1 MIKNYKQVTGRYLKA
16 NKKRTIITIIG
27 IVLSVALIAT
37 IGLFFKG
44 TRDAQV
50 ENVMRT
56 VGSYHLMFERANED
70 LVNKMKNDS
79 RVSSSGIYT
88 ASDPIK
94 VGDKISIQEIV
105 ASDKALE
112 LLPFNAKEG
121 RLPENEK
128 EVAVEK
134 WALGYID
141 KSAEIGKNIKI
152 NGKDYTLVGVL
163 ENSSVTQMQ
172 NAATVL
178 MKNNNINT
186 EKANLLVK
194 ISSKVDLQKATKELK
209 KFRGRNKV
217 EENNM
222 LLMYQGAKKDYST
235 RGLYGA
241 IFIVI
246 GIVVISTIAVIYNS
260 FQISV
265 VERVKQFGLLRAVGT
280 TKKQIRNMVL
290 REATLVA
297 IIAIPL
303 GLLCGIIAVY
313 SVGFVFSLIG
323 GDSVLPTKLS
333 ISPIILLGSGAV
345 GLFSIYASALIPAN
359 FAGKIS
365 PLVAISSRAT
375 ISKEKVNRRKNKL
388 VEKLFKFEGSLAL
401 KNIKRNRKR
410 YRITVFSIVIS
421 VVLFISFKSLI
432 DMSTNFRNELN
443 ESQNIHFKIYKSS
456 EGLGDQDIKIDDLT
470 LDNKIEDK
478 IKNQS
483 VVDKVYGEYRAY
495 NFYGAIDDKLEV
507 SDVKD
512 IKDVYRKVNVN
523 GQEKTVMDVSMSIYD
538 NDALELTK
546 NYLKSG
552 SIDIEKLNQENGV
565 IVINKNK
572 VLRPELHKSYMGPLA
587 DLKVGDEISVQYK
600 ENQKVYDEKYKD
612 NIEFRKGKV
621 KKVKVMAIVD
631 VPTFNLGSDVQ
642 HESEKALKVITSP
655 DVMKKLSESKEIKP
669 GYFNIKVKDAN
680 EDQLAMN
687 DIEGAIK
694 EDPSLRIINIIDE
707 NKREKSEVLMMEILV
722 YSFIAVISLI
732 GSVNIINTVTTN
744 IILRKREFAAL
755 KSIGLTQKG
764 LKKMVTLEGI
774 LYGITG
780 AIYGSVLGCGLSYLL
795 ANQLM
800 KSREFVWPVPWQ
812 AVVIAS
818 VSAIL
823 IGYISVLSPL
833 SRIKK
838 ENLIEAIR
846 EEF

>member
-1 MIKNYKQVTGRYLKA
+1 MIKNYKQITGRYLRA
-16 NKKRTIITIIG
+16 NKKRTILTIIG

-44 TRDAQV
+44 MQDAQIG
-50 ENVMRT
+50 NVISS
-56 VGSYHLMFERANED
+56 VGSYHLMFEGANED
-70 LVNKMKNDS
+70 LVSKMKNDS
-79 RVSSSGIYT
+79 RVSRSGLYIV
-88 ASDPIK
+88 SDPIK
-94 VGDKISIQEIV
+94 VGDKISIQEV
-105 ASDKALE
+105 VVSDKALE
-112 LLPFNAKEG
+112 LLPFKAKQG

-134 WALGYID
+134 WALGYIES
-141 KSAEIGKNIKI
+141 SAEIGENIKI

-172 NAATVL
+172 NSAMVL

-186 EKANLLVK
+186 ENAALLVQ

-209 KFRGRNKV
+209 KLRGKSKV

-222 LLMYQGAKKDYST
+222 LLMYQGGKKDYST
-235 RGLYGA
+235 SGLYGA

-246 GIVVISTIAVIYNS
+246 SIVVISTIAVIYNS

-265 VERVKQFGLLRAVGT
+265 VERVKQFGLLRAIGI

-323 GDSVLPTKLS
+323 GDSVLPTRLS
-333 ISPIILLGSGAV
+333 ISPMILLGSGVV
-345 GLFSIYASALIPAN
+345 GLLSIYASALIPAN

-365 PLVAISSRAT
+365 PLVAINSRAI
-375 ISKEKVNRRKNKL
+375 ISKEKMNRRKSKL
-388 VEKLFKFEGSLAL
+388 AEKLFKFEGSLAL

-421 VVLFISFKSLI
+421 VVLFISFKSLMDI
-432 DMSTNFRNELN
+432 STNFRNELN
-443 ESQNIHFKIYKSS
+443 ESQNIHFKVYKSS
-456 EGLGDQDIKIDDLT
+456 QGLGNEDIKIDDLT

-478 IKNQS
+478 IKTQG

-495 NFYGAIDDKLEV
+495 NFYGAIDDKFEV
-507 SDVKD
+507 NDIKD
-512 IKDVYRKVNVN
+512 IKDLYRKVNVN

-538 NDALELTK
+538 KEALEVTK

-552 SIDIEKLNQENGV
+552 AINTEKLNQENGV

-572 VLRPELHKSYMGPLA
+572 VLRRELNKSYMGPLA

-600 ENQKVYDEKYKD
+600 ENQKVYDEKYKG
-612 NIEFRKGKV
+612 NIEFGKGKV

-631 VPTFNLGSDVQ
+631 APAFNLGSDVQ

-669 GYFNIKVKDAN
+669 RCFNIKVKDAN
-680 EDQLAMN
+680 KDQLAMK
-687 DIEGAIK
+687 DIQGAIK
-694 EDPSLRIINIIDE
+694 EDPSLRTANIIDK

-812 AVVIAS
+812 AIVIAS

-846 EEF
+846 EDF

>member
-27 IVLSVALIAT
+27 IILSVALIVT

-44 TRDAQV
+44 TQDAQV

-56 VGSYHLMFERANED
+56 VGSYHLMFEGANED

-88 ASDPIK
+88 ASDPVK

-209 KFRGRNKV
+209 KLRGRNKV

-222 LLMYQGAKKDYST
+222 LIMYQGGKKDYST
-235 RGLYGA
+235 SGLYGA

-388 VEKLFKFEGSLAL
+388 AEKLFKFEGSLAL

-456 EGLGDQDIKIDDLT
+456 EGLGDEDIKIDDLT

-495 NFYGAIDDKLEV
+495 NFYGAIDDKFEV

-538 NDALELTK
+538 NDTLELTK

-572 VLRPELHKSYMGPLA
+572 VLRPELDKSYMGPLA

-612 NIEFRKGKV
+612 NIEFGKGKV

-631 VPTFNLGSDVQ
+631 VPAFNLGSDVQ

-669 GYFNIKVKDAN
+669 RCFNIKVKDAN
-680 EDQLAMN
+680 KDQLAMK
-687 DIEGAIK
+687 DIQGAIK

-780 AIYGSVLGCGLSYLL
+780 TIYGSVLGCGLSYLL

-846 EEF
+846 EDF

>member
-27 IVLSVALIAT
+27 IILSVALIAT

-44 TRDAQV
+44 TQDAQV

-56 VGSYHLMFERANED
+56 VGSYHLMFEGANED

-209 KFRGRNKV
+209 KLRGRNKV

-222 LLMYQGAKKDYST
+222 LIMYQGGKKDYST
-235 RGLYGA
+235 SGLYGA

-375 ISKEKVNRRKNKL
+375 ISKEKVNRKKNKL
-388 VEKLFKFEGSLAL
+388 AEKLFKFEGSLAL

-456 EGLGDQDIKIDDLT
+456 EGLGDEDIKIDDLT

-495 NFYGAIDDKLEV
+495 NFYGAIDDKFEV

-572 VLRPELHKSYMGPLA
+572 VLRPELDKSYMGPLA

-612 NIEFRKGKV
+612 NIEFGKGKV

-631 VPTFNLGSDVQ
+631 VPAFNLGSDVQ

-669 GYFNIKVKDAN
+669 RCFNIKVKDAN
-680 EDQLAMN
+680 KDQLAMK
-687 DIEGAIK
+687 DIQGAIK

-780 AIYGSVLGCGLSYLL
+780 TIYGSVLGCGLSYLL

-846 EEF
+846 EDF

>member
-1 MIKNYKQVTGRYLKA
+1 MIKNYKQITGRYLRA
-16 NKKRTIITIIG
+16 NKKRTILTIIG

-44 TRDAQV
+44 MQDAQI
-50 ENVMRT
+50 ENVISS
-56 VGSYHLMFERANED
+56 VGSYHLMFEGANED
-70 LVNKMKNDS
+70 LVSKMKNDS
-79 RVSSSGIYT
+79 RVSRSGLYIV
-88 ASDPIK
+88 SDPIK
-94 VGDKISIQEIV
+94 VGDKISIQEV
-105 ASDKALE
+105 VVSDKALE
-112 LLPFNAKEG
+112 LLPFKAKQG

-134 WALGYID
+134 WALGYIES
-141 KSAEIGKNIKI
+141 SAEIGKNIKI

-172 NAATVL
+172 NSAMVL

-186 EKANLLVK
+186 EKAALLVQ

-209 KFRGRNKV
+209 KLRGKSKV

-222 LLMYQGAKKDYST
+222 LLMYQGGKKDYST
-235 RGLYGA
+235 SGLYGA

-246 GIVVISTIAVIYNS
+246 SIVVISTIAVIYNS

-265 VERVKQFGLLRAVGT
+265 VERVKQFGLLRAIGI

-303 GLLCGIIAVY
+303 GLLCGITAVY

-323 GDSVLPTKLS
+323 GDSVLPTRLS
-333 ISPIILLGSGAV
+333 ISPMILLGSGVV
-345 GLFSIYASALIPAN
+345 GLLSIYASALIPAN

-365 PLVAISSRAT
+365 PLVAINSRAI
-375 ISKEKVNRRKNKL
+375 ISKEKMNRRKSKL
-388 VEKLFKFEGSLAL
+388 AEKLFKFEGSLAL

-421 VVLFISFKSLI
+421 VVLFISFKSLMDI
-432 DMSTNFRNELN
+432 STNFRNELN
-443 ESQNIHFKIYKSS
+443 ESQNIHFKVYKSS
-456 EGLGDQDIKIDDLT
+456 QGLGNEDIKIDDLT

-478 IKNQS
+478 IKTQG

-495 NFYGAIDDKLEV
+495 NFYGAIDDKFEV
-507 SDVKD
+507 NDIKD
-512 IKDVYRKVNVN
+512 IKDLYRKVNVN

-538 NDALELTK
+538 KEALELTK

-600 ENQKVYDEKYKD
+600 ENQNLYDEKYKD
-612 NIEFRKGKV
+612 NVEFGKGKV
-621 KKVKVMAIVD
+621 NKVKVMAIVEA
-631 VPTFNLGSDVQ
+631 PPFNLVSEAQ
-642 HESEKALKVITSP
+642 HESGKALKVITSP

-669 GYFNIKVKDAN
+669 RCFNIKVKDAN
-680 EDQLAMN
+680 KDQLAMK

-694 EDPSLRIINIIDE
+694 EDPSLRTANIIDK
-707 NKREKSEVLMMEILV
+707 NKREKSNVLMMEILV
-722 YSFIAVISLI
+722 YSFISVISLI

-846 EEF
+846 EDF

>member
-1 MIKNYKQVTGRYLKA
+1 MIKNYKQVMGRYLKA

-44 TRDAQV
+44 TQDAQV

-121 RLPENEK
+121 RLPKNEK

-134 WALGYID
+134 WALGYIES
-141 KSAEIGKNIKI
+141 SAEIGKNIKI

-186 EKANLLVK
+186 EKANLLVR

-209 KFRGRNKV
+209 KLRGRSKV

-265 VERVKQFGLLRAVGT
+265 VERVKQFGLLRAIGT

-345 GLFSIYASALIPAN
+345 GLLSIYASALIPAN

-388 VEKLFKFEGSLAL
+388 AEKLFKFEGSLAL

-410 YRITVFSIVIS
+410 YKITVFSIVIS
-421 VVLFISFKSLI
+421 VVLFISFKSLM

-456 EGLGDQDIKIDDLT
+456 EGLGDQDIRIDDLT

-478 IKNQS
+478 IKDQS

-495 NFYGAIDDKLEV
+495 NFYGAIDDKFEV

-512 IKDVYRKVNVN
+512 IKDVYRKVK

-538 NDALELTK
+538 NEALELTK

-552 SIDIEKLNQENGV
+552 FIDIEKLNQENGV

-572 VLRPELHKSYMGPLA
+572 VLRPELDKSYTGPLA

-600 ENQKVYDEKYKD
+600 ENQKVYDKKYKD
-612 NIEFRKGKV
+612 NIEFGKGKV
-621 KKVKVMAIVD
+621 NKVKVMAIVD
-631 VPTFNLGSDVQ
+631 APAFNLGSDVQ

-655 DVMKKLSESKEIKP
+655 NVMKKLSESKEIKP
-669 GYFNIKVKDAN
+669 RYFNIKVKDAN
-680 EDQLAMN
+680 KDQLAMN

-722 YSFIAVISLI
+722 YGFISVISLI

-846 EEF
+846 EDF

>member
-44 TRDAQV
+44 TQDAQV

-209 KFRGRNKV
+209 KLRGRNKV

-323 GDSVLPTKLS
+323 GDSVLPTKIS

-375 ISKEKVNRRKNKL
+375 ISKEKVKRRKNKL
-388 VEKLFKFEGSLAL
+388 AEKLFKFEGLLAL

-421 VVLFISFKSLI
+421 VVLFISFKSLM
-432 DMSTNFRNELN
+432 DMSTNFRNEPN
-443 ESQNIHFKIYKSS
+443 ESQNIHFKVYKSK
-456 EGLGDQDIKIDDLT
+456 EGLGNKDIKIDDLT
-470 LDNKIEDK
+470 LDTKIGDK
-478 IKNQS
+478 IKSQS

-495 NFYGAIDDKLEV
+495 NFYGAIDDKFEV

-512 IKDVYRKVNVN
+512 IKDLYRKVNVN
-523 GQEKTVMDVSMSIYD
+523 GQEKTVMDVSMSVYD
-538 NDALELTK
+538 KDALELTK

-552 SIDIEKLNQENGV
+552 SIDIEKLNEENGV

-572 VLRPELHKSYMGPLA
+572 VLRPESKKSYTGSLA

-612 NIEFRKGKV
+612 NIEFGKGKV

-631 VPTFNLGSDVQ
+631 APAFNLGSEVQ
-642 HESEKALKVITSP
+642 HESEKALKVITSS
-655 DVMKKLSESKEIKP
+655 DVMKKLSESEEIKP
-669 GYFNIKVKDAN
+669 RYFDIKVKDPN
-680 EDQLAMN
+680 KEQLAMN

-707 NKREKSEVLMMEILV
+707 NRTEKSNALMMEILV
-722 YSFIAVISLI
+722 YSFISVISLI

-764 LKKMVTLEGI
+764 LKKMVTLEGS

-818 VSAIL
+818 ISAIL

-846 EEF
+846 EDF

>member
-44 TRDAQV
+44 TQDAQV

-388 VEKLFKFEGSLAL
+388 VEKLFKFEGVLAL

-478 IKNQS
+478 IKDQS

-612 NIEFRKGKV
+612 NIEFGKGKV

-631 VPTFNLGSDVQ
+631 VSTFNLGSDVQ

-680 EDQLAMN
+680 KDQLAMN

>member
-37 IGLFFKG
+37 MGLFFKG
-44 TRDAQV
+44 TQDAQV

-209 KFRGRNKV
+209 KLRGRNKV

-375 ISKEKVNRRKNKL
+375 ILKEKVNRRKNKL

-478 IKNQS
+478 IKDQS

-600 ENQKVYDEKYKD
+600 ENQKVYDEKYKG
-612 NIEFRKGKV
+612 NIEFGKGKV

-631 VPTFNLGSDVQ
+631 APAFNLGSDVQ

-669 GYFNIKVKDAN
+669 RCFNIKVKDAN
-680 EDQLAMN
+680 KDQLAMK
-687 DIEGAIK
+687 DIQGAIK
-694 EDPSLRIINIIDE
+694 EDPSLRTANIIDKS
-707 NKREKSEVLMMEILV
+707 KREKSEVLMMEILV

-780 AIYGSVLGCGLSYLL
+780 AIYGSVIGCGLSYLL

-812 AVVIAS
+812 AIVIAS

-846 EEF
+846 EDF